1 MRGETLKRE
10 DDMVKL
16 DMAKEYYVKM
26 VANLE
31 FMNRFKLCEEIAKM
45 YDIDVQLLFIEL
57 N

>member
-1 MRGETLKRE
+1 MRGETLNRD
-10 DDMVKL
+10 DDMVKIE
-16 DMAKEYYVKM
+16 MAKEYYVKM

-45 YDIDVQLLFIEL
+45 YDIDVHLLFVAL